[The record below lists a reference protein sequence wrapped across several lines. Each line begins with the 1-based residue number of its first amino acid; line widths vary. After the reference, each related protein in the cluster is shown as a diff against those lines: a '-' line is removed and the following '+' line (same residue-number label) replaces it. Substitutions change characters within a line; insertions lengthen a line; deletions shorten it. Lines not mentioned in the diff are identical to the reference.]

1 MIEQGFEIHR
11 WLWSSVFVLPL
22 LFMTLYGVVERWD
35 RSGNIR
41 KSGLLLGAFYGGTIL
56 GVGPFAAGMLHA
68 SPLGGYIPGIGGLA
82 YDPLYFG
89 AFLTFAMLWTE
100 PEIEQFKLLRG
111 FFKLL
116 LLAVILQLGVMVW
129 DEGPPLDPLIGSGT
143 VPEWRAAFTLTAWTV
158 LIAGWHTVYRISWKR
173 WAANSVMF
181 TLVAVVSLVALVGG
195 GVLGGGIVL
204 AVSILLLPLV
214 LGFARTASWDLSEAG
229 WRQLY
234 GLGLSQLP
242 LVPFIRSQPWRKDDE
257 V

>member
-22 LFMTLYGVVERWD
+22 VLMALYRVVERWD
-35 RSGNIR
+35 RSGKIR
-41 KSGLLLGAFYGGTIL
+41 KSGLLLGAFYGGAIL

-68 SPLGGYIPGIGGLA
+68 SPLGGYIPGVGGLA

-100 PEIEQFKLLRG
+100 PEIEQFKVVRG

-116 LLAVILQLGVMVW
+116 LLVGVLQLGAIVW
-129 DEGPPLDPLIGSGT
+129 DKGPPIDPLIGSGT
-143 VPEWRAAFTLTAWTV
+143 VPEWRAPFTLGTWAV
-158 LIAGWHTVYRISWKR
+158 LIAGWHTVYRIAWKR
-173 WAANSVMF
+173 WAANTVMF
-181 TLVAVVSLVALVGG
+181 ALVAVLSLVALVQGG
-195 GVLGGGIVL
+195 PLGGGIALV
-204 AVSILLLPLV
+204 VSLLLLPLV
-214 LGFARTASWDLSEAG
+214 LGFARTESWDLSEPG

-234 GLGLSQLP
+234 VLGLSSLP
-242 LVPFIRSQPWRKDDE
+242 LVPYLRTQPWRKSDE